1 MVVKRLQ
8 LQLLW
13 LVIREMDLLVD
24 AKAKSQRKDIVQIKK
39 IDIMYIVARSIMC

>member
-1 MVVKRLQ
+1 MIVKRLQ

-24 AKAKSQRKDIVQIKK
+24 AKAKSQRKDIEEIEK
-39 IDIMYIVARSIMC
+39 IDIMYTVARSIMC

>member
-24 AKAKSQRKDIVQIKK
+24 AKAKSQRKDIVEIEK